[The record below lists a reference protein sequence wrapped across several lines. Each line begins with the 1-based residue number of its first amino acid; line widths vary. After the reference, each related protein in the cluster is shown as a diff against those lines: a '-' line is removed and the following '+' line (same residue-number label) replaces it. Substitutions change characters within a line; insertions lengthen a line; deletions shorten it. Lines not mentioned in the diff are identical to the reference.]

1 MTNKIFKGT
10 DPGLVVVGT
19 AFTARNDVAI
29 NRRQLLGELTGIA
42 NPGAKLKVRIDLA
55 QQRFEHVEVF
65 AIGAH
70 PLWPDRIGF

>member
-29 NRRQLLGELTGIA
+29 NRRQLLGELTGLHI
-42 NPGAKLKVRIDLA
+42 PGAKLKVRIDLA
-55 QQRFEHVEVF
+55 Q
-65 AIGAH
+65 
-70 PLWPDRIGF
+70 